1 MKYGFNLMF
10 CFIWMDFFKTVSTF
24 CAKLG
29 NLVKLL
35 HVYCVPDTAVVSV
48 MSSQPFARKPISAF
62 SKISRYL
69 FKLIICCFSN
79 RFCFLVSVRIQSYII
94 FSVNRTSGTWIIS
107 NVDYIFLACGTLSPV
122 LMLYLFLR
130 FSLLY

>member
-35 HVYCVPDTAVVSV
+35 HVYCVPTAVVSV
-48 MSSQPFARKPISAF
+48 ISSQPLQES
-62 SKISRYL
+62 
-69 FKLIICCFSN
+69 
-79 RFCFLVSVRIQSYII
+79 Q
-94 FSVNRTSGTWIIS
+94 
-107 NVDYIFLACGTLSPV
+107 
-122 LMLYLFLR
+122 
-130 FSLLY
+130 